1 LYLALENVRKSV
13 QKALPKEER
22 IYFKHSK
29 RLLLSHMAKRS
40 NGRKAALERMLLVS
54 RDLR

>member
-1 LYLALENVRKSV
+1 MYLALENVRKSV